1 MKVTKRDIGLLIL
14 LVGVLAAI
22 LSYNFL
28 YQKNVGKAE
37 AEKAVLQGLKDT
49 QAGLKELED
58 NLPFYEAEIERMGC
72 YAAEFNTIAIDDGI
86 VAHYPAD
93 ILPENEIM
101 YAVDME
107 DNNEIY
113 FGNLGYGSPS
123 MIVTGVEEQ
132 TGVAGYGI
140 VMSLNYQGSYDGLK
154 EVILYNNAQDKRMV
168 FDSLT
173 AAYDSTTGMLTGNMT
188 LSQYYMT
195 GTENIYAEP
204 YVPAMDLGTDNIFGT
219 MEMPENAEE
228 AAPAEEAP
236 AEEAA
241 GE

>member
-58 NLPFYEAEIERMGC
+58 NLPFYEAEIERM
-72 YAAEFNTIAIDDGI
+72 AEEDAEI